1 MKSSS
6 FAVLEKGRK
15 RRKSKEK
22 EKKEKKE
29 KKVEKEIPLFLLESP
44 QK

>member
-44 QK
+44 KK

>member
-1 MKSSS
+1 MKSSP